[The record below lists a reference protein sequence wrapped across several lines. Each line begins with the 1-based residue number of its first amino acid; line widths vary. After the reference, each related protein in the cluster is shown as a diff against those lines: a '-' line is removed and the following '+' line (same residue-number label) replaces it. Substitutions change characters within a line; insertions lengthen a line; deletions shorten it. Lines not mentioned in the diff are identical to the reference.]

1 MFHFHSRASFAFLM
15 TVLSGIPFLPSAAH
29 ADPPPAASVT
39 VPDGTEVHLALMKDL
54 KSGGSKAGEDVP
66 FEVCQDVYSPRR
78 VLLIPAD
85 TPAFGKILQ
94 SSRRGMFGKG
104 GKLKY
109 TIDYILMPDKTRVPL
124 RSSPQLLRGSDN
136 RTASIA
142 TAILLTPLSLFING
156 RDVSANKGQQY
167 TMYVAAPATP
177 ALPPAAPPPVR
188 AASVAV
194 PMPVAA
200 PPQSQFTFLNG
211 SQATG
216 NLISFD
222 GSVYTVSTPKG
233 MRRFRAAGIKSIQ
246 ALGSV
251 AATAQ
256 K

>member
-1 MFHFHSRASFAFLM
+1 MV
-15 TVLSGIPFLPSAAH
+15 VLPGIPFLPSAAH

-109 TIDYILMPDKTRVPL
+109 TIDYILMPDKTRVAL

-156 RDVSANKGQQY
+156 RDVSVNKGQQY
-167 TMYVAAPATP
+167 TMYVAAPVAP
-177 ALPPAAPPPVR
+177 ALPPAATPPPVR
-188 AASVAV
+188 PASVTV
-194 PMPVAA
+194 PMPIPA

-222 GSVYTVSTPKG
+222 GSTYTVSTPKG

-246 ALGSV
+246 ALG
-251 AATAQ
+251 AATAAQ
-256 K
+256 R